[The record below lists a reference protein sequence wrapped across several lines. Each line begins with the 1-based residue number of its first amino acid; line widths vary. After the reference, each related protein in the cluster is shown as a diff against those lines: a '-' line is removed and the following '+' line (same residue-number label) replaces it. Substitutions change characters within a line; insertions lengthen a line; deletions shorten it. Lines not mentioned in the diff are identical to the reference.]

1 MARSVAAW
9 TKLECSGADI
19 VFRHHWAGLVEIA
32 CGESR
37 VMLSY
42 CGRER
47 LATLPPESAV
57 ALCRSLLYAARVER
71 RNKASAELLSAYLE
85 RGAQPGQSAEL
96 DQT

>member
-9 TKLECSGADI
+9 TKLECCSGADI

-57 ALCRSLLYAARVER
+57 ALLRNLLHAARAER
-71 RNKASAELLSAYLE
+71 RNRASAEVLSAYLE
-85 RGAQPGQSAEL
+85 QVAQPDQSVQL
-96 DQT
+96 D